1 MAINSQRKNLNG
13 TSITSTP
20 KHLFRDFRYCRLA
33 DHPPAHADEDRDTFS
48 ASEVADAATG
58 FFGAT
63 TEGVA
68 KVIEGIFSDLG
79 HPNAYIAGEE
89 ISGAFV
95 VGLRYGKG
103 DLAIKNGGT
112 SKTFWQGPSV
122 GFDVGG
128 NASKTFVLVYG
139 LTEQADIYKR
149 FAGMEG
155 TFYYVAG
162 LGVNYPGDGDITL
175 VPIRT
180 GVSLRQGANIGYL
193 HYNESHSW
201 LPF

>member
-1 MAINSQRKNLNG
+1 MVRRLLRHLSVCCAIFGLIG
-13 TSITSTP
+13 WLTIG
-20 KHLFRDFRYCRLA
+20 
-33 DHPPAHADEDRDTFS
+33 PARADEDSDTFS

-68 KVIEGIFSDLG
+68 KVIEGIFSELG
-79 HPNAYIAGEE
+79 RPNAYIAGEE

-103 DLAIKNGGT
+103 DLTIKNGGS
-112 SKTFWQGPSV
+112 SKIFWQGPSV

-139 LTEQADIYKR
+139 LNEQADIYKPKSDAEIQAVR
-149 FAGMEG
+149 GHRRDVLLRRRPRRE
-155 TFYYVAG
+155 
-162 LGVNYPGDGDITL
+162 LPRRWRHHPGPDTHRRRPPSRRQHRLSTL
-175 VPIRT
+175 
-180 GVSLRQGANIGYL
+180 Q
-193 HYNESHSW
+193 
-201 LPF
+201 

>member
-1 MAINSQRKNLNG
+1 MVRRLLRHLSRYGVAL
-13 TSITSTP
+13 SIIGCLLT
-20 KHLFRDFRYCRLA
+20 A
-33 DHPPAHADEDRDTFS
+33 PARADEGDGDTFS
-48 ASEVADAATG
+48 ASEIAGAATG

-79 HPNAYIAGEE
+79 EPNAYIAGEE

-103 DLAIKNGGT
+103 DLTVKNGST
-112 SKTFWQGPSV
+112 SKIFWQGPSV

-128 NASKTFVLVYG
+128 NASKTFVLIYG
-139 LTEQADIYKR
+139 LNEQADIYKR
-149 FAGMEG
+149 FTGVEG

-162 LGVNYPGDGDITL
+162 LGVNYQGDDNMIL

-180 GVSLRQGANIGYL
+180 GVGLRQGANIGYL
-193 HYNESHSW
+193 HYSESHSW